1 MDRIDIPDIAPE
13 TFNALLRFIY
23 TDQVKLTETNAEPL
37 LAVANQ
43 YLLPLLKSNCEEFI
57 INNLTIENCIEMFM
71 LADLHNAPNLKRTA
85 AELFHSHRN
94 EIRKTK
100 SWKTLKI
107 SHPDVACDVLEN
119 LVCF

>member
-23 TDQVKLTETNAEPL
+23 TDQVKVTETNAEPL

-57 INNLTIENCIEMFM
+57 IKNLTIENCIEMFM
-71 LADLHNAPNLKRTA
+71 LADLHNAMNLERTA

-94 EIRKTK
+94 EI
-100 SWKTLKI
+100 
-107 SHPDVACDVLEN
+107 
-119 LVCF
+119 